1 MAQPKLTTGDVST
14 GLFNL
19 TLPMILGISSSLVAA
34 AFETYLLGMIGTT
47 ELAAYSFTFAVVG
60 ALGSLSLG
68 ISIGLS
74 SVLARAVGSGDQSRV
89 TRLAT
94 DGIILLAA
102 VMTIVT
108 ILGLATIRP
117 LFSMMGADSETLDL
131 IESYM
136 QVWYFGLI
144 LFSLPAMGANA
155 LRATGDARISG
166 SIMVAGALLQMVL
179 DPILILGLLG
189 FPKLGLQGAAWAM
202 FVSRI
207 ILCAVTFYILIYRK
221 HLIVLVRTSTQQIW
235 DSWKQILAVG
245 LPAAATNLIGPI
257 STAIIV
263 SLLAAY
269 GKEAVAGFGIASR
282 VEALSI
288 IPLFALSA
296 SIGPYV
302 GQNWGANLKNRADQA
317 MKLSFVWSL
326 VWGFLVA
333 LVFLNFHTSISGY
346 FEDDQLVTQYAG
358 LYLMIVPVSYGAWG
372 ILMMASATFNSLGR
386 PLVSTFMSV
395 VRMFVI
401 YVPLAYIGQL
411 YWGVGGI
418 FGAAALSNAVMG
430 LIGYIWNRR
439 TYALSKSP
447 K

>member
-1 MAQPKLTTGDVST
+1 
-14 GLFNL
+14 
-19 TLPMILGISSSLVAA
+19 
-34 AFETYLLGMIGTT
+34 
-47 ELAAYSFTFAVVG
+47 
-60 ALGSLSLG
+60 
-68 ISIGLS
+68 
-74 SVLARAVGSGDQSRV
+74 
-89 TRLAT
+89 
-94 DGIILLAA
+94 
-102 VMTIVT
+102 
-108 ILGLATIRP
+108 
-117 LFSMMGADSETLDL
+117 
-131 IESYM
+131 
-136 QVWYFGLI
+136 
-144 LFSLPAMGANA
+144 
-155 LRATGDARISG
+155 
-166 SIMVAGALLQMVL
+166 
-179 DPILILGLLG
+179 
-189 FPKLGLQGAAWAM
+189 
-202 FVSRI
+202 
-207 ILCAVTFYILIYRK
+207 
-221 HLIVLVRTSTQQIW
+221 
-235 DSWKQILAVG
+235 
-245 LPAAATNLIGPI
+245 
-257 STAIIV
+257 
-263 SLLAAY
+263 
-269 GKEAVAGFGIASR
+269 
-282 VEALSI
+282 
-288 IPLFALSA
+288 
-296 SIGPYV
+296 
-302 GQNWGANLKNRADQA
+302 